1 MKIIVLD
8 TEGYSNVNA
17 YNLGYT
23 VVDLTTKTILER
35 VSVAVLPYLWD
46 NLNEKLRRSNDNAA
60 NAKLSEM
67 QLKNTADILT
77 DSGKKY
83 SKLLRSENGLFRH
96 FLALFKKYPDIK
108 EIFAFNVS
116 FDKAAL
122 KRSLTESHFNK
133 LFGDME
139 FKDVQTAVFYTFC
152 YNLEYIQWAIVNG
165 YTTEQGNIKTTAEVF
180 YRYLTGKADFIE
192 EHTALADSEI
202 ETEMLLKAL
211 EKNANIPTKPCRCYT
226 KLNELY
232 EKDNEKTITN
242 FVADYLFTE

>member
-1 MKIIVLD
+1 MKIMVLD

-23 VVDLTTKTILER
+23 IVDLTDNTIVER

-46 NLNEKLRRSNDNAA
+46 NLNEKLRRSSDNVV

-83 SKLLRSENGLFRH
+83 SKLVRSENGLFKH
-96 FLALFKKYPDIK
+96 FSALFKKYSDISAV
-108 EIFAFNVS
+108 FAFNVA
-116 FDKAAL
+116 FDKSAL
-122 KRSLTESHFNK
+122 KRSLTEKHFEK
-133 LFGDME
+133 LFGNTE
-139 FKDVQTAVFYTFC
+139 FKDVQTAVFYAFC

-180 YRYLTGKADFIE
+180 YRYIMGKTDFVE
-192 EHTALADSEI
+192 EHTALADAEI
-202 ETEMLLKAL
+202 ETEMLIKAL
-211 EKNANIPTKPCRCYT
+211 EKNADIPTKPCRCYL

-232 EKDNEKTITN
+232 DKDNPKTIEN
-242 FVADYLFTE
+242 FMTDYLFAE